1 MIKKLI
7 IQHFK
12 TYSRGRFRFHPGLNA
27 IIGLPNAGK
36 SNIRKAIEWV
46 SFNSHPYK
54 KVCSDFIKSPEP
66 KVEITTNSDK
76 ISLKKTSKE
85 GFYQINNEKPYRK
98 FGTTV
103 PDRITQNLNL
113 HELNFTDQHDPP
125 FLVTSSPPEIART
138 INRITNVSSIDK
150 CVQAIGKHIY
160 AIKQKATLL
169 SSDCKLLKTKLKRL
183 ARIDSAKKYIIK
195 AEEINKQI
203 ETNENEINDIMEIQ
217 ENINRIQKVLK
228 NKDKLDTAKEFI
240 RHAEIIRKQLEQ
252 NYITLTICESVV
264 QLNKTISIANQEKKE
279 RINEFVKVLHLQK
292 RCPTCLSKITT
303 KHIHDIRE
311 ELS

>member
-12 TYSRGRFRFHPGLNA
+12 TYNRGRFRFHPGLNA

-46 SFNSHPYK
+46 SFNSYPYK

-138 INRITNVSSIDK
+138 INRITNVSSIDQ
-150 CVQAIGKHIY
+150 CVQIINKHIY
-160 AIKQKATLL
+160 ATKQKIALL
-169 SSDCKLLKTKLKRL
+169 AADGKASQAKLKHL
-183 ARIDSAKKYIIK
+183 ARIDSAKKYIDLAKKINEK
-195 AEEINKQI
+195 ITKNVEDIDQVESIQYEIDGI
-203 ETNENEINDIMEIQ
+203 E
-217 ENINRIQKVLK
+217 KVLK
-228 NKDKLDTAKEFI
+228 NKDKLQTAKDFI
-240 RHAEIIRKQLEQ
+240 KEAEAIRKQLEL
-252 NYITLTICESVV
+252 NYIILTICESVV
-264 QLNKTISIANQEKKE
+264 QLQKTIELAKKEKKE
-279 RINEFVKVLHLQK
+279 RIDEFVKELKLQK
-292 RCPTCLSKITT
+292 RCPTCLGKITT
-303 KHIHDIRE
+303 QHVHDIRR
-311 ELS
+311 ELK